1 MMSARPRSGDRSWAV
16 LLAGG
21 EGNRLRPLTFRI
33 AGDRRPKQ
41 FCHLFGGKSLLRHTR
56 DRIGRLF
63 SADRTLF
70 VVNRE
75 HEPFY
80 SLDFT
85 VEDASR
91 LVAQFHN
98 RGTGVAMAIA
108 LQRIMQEDSDA
119 VIAFFPCDHYYSDN
133 AAFRKVVSAA
143 LAYARSF
150 SGSIIVTGAR
160 AEGPEVEYGWIEPG
174 PPVTSREGVLL
185 SSVKRF
191 CEKPTHDE
199 ARELMRR
206 RCLWNTFVTIG
217 RASTFLELLSS
228 EVSPAVV
235 QVAAAVAEHDLD
247 TCSSERCSGRFLA
260 RRFDAT
266 VQPAARRLR
275 PGFRLGRPWESRSCD
290 RNALASP
297 IRAAM
302 ARGHAGRKPD
312 PREGNNTNLNLGNEP
327 ACSDRGLPAMGAGC
341 ARNSKG
347 AFARQTDY
355 RKRIDQR

>member
-1 MMSARPRSGDRSWAV
+1 MVAAAGPRAGKWMISATPGSDGRSWAV

-41 FCHLFGGKSLLRHTR
+41 FCHLFGGKSLLGHTR
-56 DRIGRLF
+56 DRIESLF

-70 VVNRE
+70 VVNRD

-85 VEDASR
+85 DADASR

-191 CEKPTHDE
+191 CEKPTHHE

-217 RASTFLELLSS
+217 HASTFLELLSS

-247 TCSSERCSGRFLA
+247 TALRNVAPVDFSRDVLMRQSNRLLVVCDPDSGWADLGNPDRVMETLA
-260 RRFDAT
+260 RH
-266 VQPAARRLR
+266 RLE
-275 PGFRLGRPWESRSCD
+275 PQW
-290 RNALASP
+290 LADMRAENRTRGKET
-297 IRAAM
+297 IRM
-302 ARGHAGRKPD
+302 
-312 PREGNNTNLNLGNEP
+312 
-327 ACSDRGLPAMGAGC
+327 
-341 ARNSKG
+341 
-347 AFARQTDY
+347 
-355 RKRIDQR
+355 